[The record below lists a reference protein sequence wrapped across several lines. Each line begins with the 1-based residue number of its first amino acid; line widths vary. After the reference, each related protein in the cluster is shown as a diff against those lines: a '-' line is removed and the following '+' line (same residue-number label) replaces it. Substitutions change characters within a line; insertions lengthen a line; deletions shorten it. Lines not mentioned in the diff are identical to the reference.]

1 MQNIIILNLNR
12 IYNLSRCLLWFK
24 PTHKSSCWLC
34 LDYWFIWGNLFSS
47 YSLFWLLL
55 FLNGLIFVSFRIS
68 KALTR
73 LTLDYWWF
81 LRDFL
86 HLVKNIILIIIF
98 IIINYEIIW
107 FLWFFS
113 LYLNLHFLFFLFL
126 TTHISLYF
134 LIID

>member
-24 PTHKSSCWLC
+24 PTHKRSCWLC

-55 FLNGLIFVSFRIS
+55 FLNGLIFVSFWIS

-126 TTHISLYF
+126 TAHISLYF
-134 LIID
+134 LIIN